1 MLNIIFSLPMMI
13 SVDEL
18 CEYLLMMLGFCLGLS
33 AKLVS
38 EKVTDELLDLGV
50 SVSLSV
56 IFCCP
61 G

>member
-1 MLNIIFSLPMMI
+1 MMI